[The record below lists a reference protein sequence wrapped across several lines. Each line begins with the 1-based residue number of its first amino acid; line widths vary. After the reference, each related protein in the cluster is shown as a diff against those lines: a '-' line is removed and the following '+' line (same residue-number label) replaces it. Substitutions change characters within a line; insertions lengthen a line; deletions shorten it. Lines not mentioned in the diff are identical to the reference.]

1 MSIFKRAQ
9 DPISSET
16 HFWGAVFSMIG
27 FVIMII
33 TSFINKSSHL
43 TIFSVI
49 VFGISL
55 VLLYSASSVY
65 HFCPYS
71 KSFKNLLRKVDHSM
85 IYVLIAGT
93 YTPLCFGFMPTA
105 NAIRFLSFIWIV
117 TAIGILSKI
126 FWLNAP
132 RTLYTILYLLMGWA
146 IIFDFKVLTS
156 MPTGALALLLVGG
169 LSYSIG
175 AFIYIIKKPNI
186 SEKFGFHELFHI
198 FILIGSLIHF
208 LCVLLYII

>member
-1 MSIFKRAQ
+1 MTIFKKAQ

-16 HFWGAVFSMIG
+16 HFWGAIFSFIG
-27 FVIMII
+27 FIIMII
-33 TSFINKSSHL
+33 TAYFNKANNL
-43 TIFSVI
+43 TIFTII

-55 VLLYSASSVY
+55 VLLYSASSIY

-93 YTPLCFGFMPTA
+93 YTPICFGFMPTE
-105 NAIRFLSFIWIV
+105 NAIRFLSLIWILAAV
-117 TAIGILSKI
+117 GILSKI

-132 RTLYTILYLLMGWA
+132 RTLYTVIYLLMGWA
-146 IIFDFKVLTS
+146 VIFDFNVLTT
-156 MPTGALALLLVGG
+156 MPTGALALLMAGG
-169 LSYSIG
+169 FSYSIG

-198 FILIGSLIHF
+198 FILIGTLFHF

>member
-1 MSIFKRAQ
+1 MTVFKKAQ

-27 FVIMII
+27 FIIMIVI
-33 TSFINKSSHL
+33 AYINKANSL
-43 TIFSVI
+43 TIFSII

-55 VLLYSASSVY
+55 VLLYSASSIY

-93 YTPLCFGFMPTA
+93 YTPICFGFMPIS
-105 NAIRFLSFIWIV
+105 NAIRFLSIIWILAAV
-117 TAIGILSKI
+117 GTLSKI

-132 RTLYTILYLLMGWA
+132 RTLYTIIYLLMGWA
-146 IIFDFKVLTS
+146 IIFDFKVLTT
-156 MPTGALALLLVGG
+156 MPTGALALLMAGG

-198 FILIGSLIHF
+198 FILIGTLFHF